1 MQPRLTDEQI
11 MGLIP
16 RCQQGD
22 RAAIETVYDLYGDR
36 LYRYLL
42 ARLGDPDAAAELTT
56 EVFVRM
62 IQHIGSFRLSR
73 KDPANVFSGWLYRIA
88 ANLVADHHRSQR
100 RQHLELPDELPA
112 PADGPDPYQHL
123 AQRETTRQLSA
134 ALHELSEEQRLVVVG
149 RFVEEMS
156 TAEVAAWLGKS
167 EGAVKS
173 LQHRA
178 LRALGRLLTRDQEQ
192 EHAFSGEP
200 T

>member
-11 MGLIP
+11 LALVP
-16 RCQQGD
+16 RCQRGET
-22 RAAIETVYDLYGDR
+22 AAVEAIYDLYSDR

-42 ARLGDPDAAAELTT
+42 TRLGDPDAAAELTT

-62 IQHIGSFRLSR
+62 IQHIGSFQFSR

-88 ANLVADHHRSQR
+88 TNLVADFYRARKWQ
-100 RQHLELPDELPA
+100 QVELPQDLPA
-112 PADGPDPYQHL
+112 PVNGPDPFQQ
-123 AQRETTRQLSA
+123 AARRETAQQLGAALNQLS
-134 ALHELSEEQRLVVVG
+134 EDQRLVIVG
-149 RFVEEMS
+149 RFAEEMS

-178 LRALGRLLTRDQEQ
+178 LRTLGRLLTSDKKREP
-192 EHAFSGEP
+192 ARSGEP